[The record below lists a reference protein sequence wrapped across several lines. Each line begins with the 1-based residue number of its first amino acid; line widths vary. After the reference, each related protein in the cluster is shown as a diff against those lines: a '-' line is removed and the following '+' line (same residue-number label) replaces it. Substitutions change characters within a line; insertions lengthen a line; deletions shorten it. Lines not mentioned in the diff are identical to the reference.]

1 MAKVQ
6 RPLHEVIL
14 NFHNPNGNTE
24 EDFLQCENKFDKIYG
39 LISLVI
45 PEQRIQV
52 DYAASEEM
60 AILRISS
67 QVVKNLP
74 GNAPEG
80 KQLDTLL
87 KIAENTIWA
96 SCNALG
102 VSWPQSLSLDQEWAK
117 HSRKRWTF
125 TDTARK
131 QVQGMYSW
139 FYPF

>member
-14 NFHNPNGNTE
+14 NFHNPIGNTE
-24 EDFLQCENKFDKIYG
+24 EDFLQCENKFDRIYG

-52 DYAASEEM
+52 DYTASEEM
-60 AILRISS
+60 VILRIAS
-67 QVVKNLP
+67 QVVKNLASD
-74 GNAPEG
+74 APEG
-80 KQLDTLL
+80 KELDTLF
-87 KIAENTIWA
+87 KTAENTIWA

-102 VSWPQSLSLDQEWAK
+102 VSWPQSLSLDQEWGK

-125 TDTARK
+125 TDMARK
-131 QVQGMYSW
+131 QIQSINS
-139 FYPF
+139 